1 MRKNI
6 KRKFIT
12 MATALMFSASV
23 LGHGAGSSYADDT
36 TDGSSTQATGDSASE
51 EDTEAGGVKAD
62 ILDDDHGRISF
73 WEWKRMKTD
82 ADMASTFSDG
92 KFHACMFVYGEK
104 TGGSVG
110 VPVPGGIENTKYKF
124 ISCYSDRDHI
134 YLPRENVA
142 AGWYTKYDRL
152 VDVAGDQY
160 NALIDKI
167 YGSKWLWYTE
177 NSDPIY
183 FGFDQYSTF
192 FFKMDEDGLMGDSQ
206 LGITPL
212 IIDQDTGKFVD
223 KFFTTGG
230 SMGVPFVKAISM
242 SGGKITGSVIAIS
255 DGTAKS
261 NPADMSYLAFGDRAS
276 RDHIYLMASKS
287 GLSGEK
293 NEPITLITDYYPWF
307 EGDEYNSHK
316 YAILPWGNSDDRWF
330 CITYEPSSGQHDLGV
345 VNGWLTPL
353 DREYTSEDND
363 LIRLQFY
370 SRQKIYE
377 PDAKT
382 MITENTVYNSNYL
395 LYVGTQHVFAS
406 LKGEGGDPDT
416 GEGGITTIGKGQMLI
431 VGDATYMDQNNKPAQ
446 AEGIVLPEGSKIIVN
461 EGGVLSIDGNFI
473 NNGELIC
480 NGGTIIVKD
489 GGCISPY
496 RGTSKGTITM
506 NGGDMIIMPGAKVYA
521 LADEITSNSD
531 FQPSVY
537 ATNEEN
543 EIAYKRSF
551 YSDTLQVLNGG
562 NIVNY
567 GSLVSTRAVISEGG
581 KIETRSGGIS
591 LFGVFLKD
599 NSVLLRNF
607 GISAVEAIRS
617 YRIAVDDKNVADC
630 SSAHSAGL
638 FLPGNFKYTP
648 SVDSLDKGTMLVEK
662 GGIMAAVNGNS
673 FVNVV
678 NTEY

>member
-12 MATALMFSASV
+12 IAAALMFSVSV
-23 LGHGAGSSYADDT
+23 LGHGTGSSYADDT

-62 ILDDDHGRISF
+62 ILDDEHGRISF

-82 ADMASTFSDG
+82 SDMAETFKDG
-92 KFHACMFVYGEK
+92 KFHACMFVYGEETTIHDK
-104 TGGSVG
+104 YG
-110 VPVPGGIENTKYKF
+110 VRGYERYRF
-124 ISCYSDRDHI
+124 ISCYNDRDHI
-134 YLPRENVA
+134 YLPRETVTE
-142 AGWYTKYDRL
+142 GWYTHFDRM

-160 NALIDKI
+160 SALIDKI
-167 YGSKWLWYTE
+167 YGHSWYHGG
-177 NSDPIY
+177 NPLY
-183 FGFDQYSTF
+183 HGFDQYSTF
-192 FFKMDEDGLMGDSQ
+192 FFKMDEDGLMGDEKR
-206 LGITPL
+206 GITP
-212 IIDQDTGKFVD
+212 IILEPQTGELVD

-230 SMGVPFVKAISM
+230 CMGVPFVKAISM
-242 SGGKITGSVIAIS
+242 SGGKITGAAIAIS
-255 DGTAKS
+255 DGTAKN

-276 RDHIYLMASKS
+276 RDHIYLIASKS
-287 GLSGEK
+287 GLSGEN
-293 NEPITLITDYYPWF
+293 NEPVTHITNTYPWF
-307 EGDEYNSHK
+307 DSDDYNSHH
-316 YAILPWGNSDDRWF
+316 YSIIPWGPDDDRWF
-330 CITYEPSSGQHDLGV
+330 CITYEPSSGQHDMAV

-353 DREYTSEDND
+353 DRDGTSKDNTIISVQGIEDK
-363 LIRLQFY
+363 R
-370 SRQKIYE
+370 K
-377 PDAKT
+377 AVT
-382 MITENTVYNSNYL
+382 MITGNPIYNSNYV

-431 VGDATYMDQNNKPAQ
+431 VGDATYMDQNKKPAQ
-446 AEGIVLPEGSKIIVN
+446 AEGIVLPEGSKIIVD

-473 NNGELIC
+473 NNGEIIC

-521 LADEITSNSD
+521 LADEITVNQN
-531 FQPSVY
+531 FNPSPN
-537 ATNEEN
+537 ATTEEN
-543 EIAYKRSF
+543 KAIYDSNY
-551 YSDTLQVLNGG
+551 YSDSLRLLNGG

-567 GSLVSTRAVISEGG
+567 GTLVATRAVISEGG
-581 KIETRSGGIS
+581 KIETRKGAAT
-591 LFGVFLKD
+591 LFGVYLKD

-607 GISAVEAIRS
+607 VIGARNSTTGCKLV
-617 YRIAVDDKNVADC
+617 VDDRAVADC
-630 SSAHSAGL
+630 SSAHAAGL
-638 FLPGNFKYTP
+638 FLPGHYTYTS
-648 SVDSLDKGTMLVEK
+648 SVASLGKGTMLVEK
-662 GGIMAAVNGNS
+662 GGMMAAVNGNR